1 MHNIDNAIVNN
12 AAVPLMRCS
21 STEVVSTI
29 SENLAKGLLKIRK
42 FEMVSFYELVDLEK
56 HVVITCKS
64 VHCR

>member
-12 AAVPLMRCS
+12 EAVPLMRCS

-42 FEMVSFYELVDLEK
+42 FERVSFYELVDLENMQLL
-56 HVVITCKS
+56 
-64 VHCR
+64 HCR